1 MIGYDSVEF
10 EPAAPVADLEVSNPV
25 TYDAERGRAK
35 IDSGAD
41 ISVIPDAWAAKLRL
55 LPAGLI
61 EVASFDGRI
70 TDLPT
75 YYVNI
80 STNGFRFELVKVLSS
95 QRTNALL
102 GRDILNGFKITLDG
116 KSLSI
121 QVSDRFC

>member
-10 EPAAPVADLEVSNPV
+10 EPAAPVADVEVSNPV
-25 TYDAERGRAK
+25 TYAAERGKAK

-41 ISVIPDAWAAKLRL
+41 ISVVPDAWAAKLHL

-70 TDLPT
+70 IDLPT

-102 GRDILNGFKITLDG
+102 GRDILNGLKITLDG
-116 KSLSI
+116 KSLAI
-121 QVSDRFC
+121 QVSDP